1 MRVRV
6 RGRAFRAN
14 RTFHQ
19 RTEEPGFD
27 GATGLLPF
35 QWDITLED
43 RHTGAVTSWNLETGV
58 S

>member
-6 RGRAFRAN
+6 GGRAFRAN
-14 RTFHQ
+14 RTVHQ
-19 RTEEPGFD
+19 RTEETGFD

-35 QWDITLED
+35 QWEITLGE
-43 RHTGAVTSWNLETGV
+43 RHTRAVTSWNLETGV